1 MAHKNL
7 SITLPTTGFQK
18 FMHFNR
24 SEIEIRESRLFCYL
38 WTQIGSEVED
48 SFSFCVSKG
57 DALRQANGLKDYLS
71 RVGRTPS
78 PWAVDPDHKFEK
90 PAGIVFPPPMPVRI
104 LSCTSRDDD
113 AELALHYY
121 ALGAKKSMEADEK
134 DNGSIEF
141 EACSVAIAVSDLA
154 SHVDFLCLF
163 NTASEKVSK

>member
-7 SITLPTTGFQK
+7 SITLPTTGFRK

-24 SEIEIRESRLFCYL
+24 SEVEVRGSRLFCYL
-38 WTQIGSEVED
+38 WTQVGSEVED
-48 SFSFCVSKG
+48 SFAFCVSKG
-57 DALRQANGLKDYLS
+57 DAIRQAKGLKDYLA

-78 PWAVDPDHKFEK
+78 PWAVDPEHKSER
-90 PAGIVFPPPMPVRI
+90 PAGFVFPAPLPVRV

-134 DNGSIEF
+134 DNESIEF
-141 EACSVAIAVSDLA
+141 EACSIAIAVADLA
-154 SHVDFLCLF
+154 THVDFLCLF
-163 NTASEKVSK
+163 TSAAEKASK